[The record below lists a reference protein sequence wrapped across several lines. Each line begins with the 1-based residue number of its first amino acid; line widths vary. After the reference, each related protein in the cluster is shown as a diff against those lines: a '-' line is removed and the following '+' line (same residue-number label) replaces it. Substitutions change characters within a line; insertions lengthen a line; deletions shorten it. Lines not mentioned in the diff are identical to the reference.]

1 MDFHAFASDFQ
12 VSFSREANRYFFSP
26 GRVNL
31 IGEHTDYNGG
41 HVFPCAITYGTY
53 GAVSKRKDRLVRLFS
68 KNFPEQGMIEFTL
81 DELDYNRDHGWANYP
96 KGMLQFLQK
105 KGHHLTEGFDLLVS
119 GNIPNGAGLSS
130 SASLLMLTGEV
141 VNKLYNFH
149 IDRIDL
155 IKAGKTVENE
165 FIGVNSGIMDHFA
178 VAMGKT
184 NHAILLDCHTLN
196 YDYVPLDLRHY
207 KIIIMNT
214 NKRREL
220 ADSKYNERR
229 DECEHALRQLQG
241 FINIL
246 SLGDLNIAQFDNFKH
261 IIATDV
267 LRRRARHA
275 VTENERTLK
284 AVKELK
290 HGNLEAFGKLM
301 NESHLSLRDDYE
313 VTGIELDTLV
323 EAAWKQPGVLGAR
336 MTGAGFGGCAVAIV
350 EQSEIA
356 QFIEQVAEIYQTK
369 IGYDATFYVASIGDG
384 VKELNVGAVR

>member
-1 MDFHAFASDFQ
+1 MGKLSERDAAIFA
-12 VSFSREANRYFFSP
+12 
-26 GRVNL
+26 
-31 IGEHTDYNGG
+31 
-41 HVFPCAITYGTY
+41 
-53 GAVSKRKDRLVRLFS
+53 
-68 KNFPEQGMIEFTL
+68 
-81 DELDYNRDHGWANYP
+81 
-96 KGMLQFLQK
+96 K